1 MTLVTTL
8 TAFNIQGSCYAACCF
23 CQVQF
28 KLKPEIGTAT
38 NSSASAKDISQNTT
52 TKDISKSIKNIV
64 DVPEI
69 LYPRP
74 TEPFMTVTIVSLFF
88 VSVTQYFIGF
98 GSLAKQLFRLF
109 VSRITVGMMFECKLS
124 IGIANFIACCIATDF
139 QHIVIITF

>member
-23 CQVQF
+23 CKVQF

-38 NSSASAKDISQNTT
+38 NSSASAKDISKNTTT

-69 LYPRP
+69 L
-74 TEPFMTVTIVSLFF
+74 
-88 VSVTQYFIGF
+88 
-98 GSLAKQLFRLF
+98 
-109 VSRITVGMMFECKLS
+109 
-124 IGIANFIACCIATDF
+124 
-139 QHIVIITF
+139 